1 MTLTSNFNQIKAE
14 LSSFLL
20 SCNLNNNQ
28 INEILSD
35 EFINGILDHW
45 HLIWMEMGLKQQ
57 Q

>member
-1 MTLTSNFNQIKAE
+1 MSYLNANELKNALTPILQSYGVNDIVINQ
-14 LSSFLL
+14 L
-20 SCNLNNNQ
+20 
-28 INEILSD
+28 LSD